1 MTELTASS
9 PEKPLPRPEGGSGA
23 MFDAIAERYDLVNRI
38 ISLGMDQSWRR
49 RTVDSLGLK
58 ERSGKVLDLATGTAD
73 LALMIAERAPG
84 VDVTGSDPSENML
97 AVGREKVARSPYAP
111 RIQLEA
117 GDAQALPFPDDTFDG
132 ITIAFG
138 IRNVP
143 DRERALAEMAR
154 VCKPGGRVAILELSE
169 PGPGFFGA
177 CARVHVHHVVP
188 WVGSLLSGAKEYRY
202 LQKSIAAFP
211 PATEFA
217 QMMERSGLRVVELV
231 PFIFGVAHLYVATP
245 LIASSTS

>member
-1 MTELTASS
+1 MSENVSQESAPKS
-9 PEKPLPRPEGGSGA
+9 GSGA
-23 MFDAIAERYDLVNRI
+23 MFDAIAHRYDLLNRI
-38 ISLGMDQSWRR
+38 LSLGNDQRWRR
-49 RTVDSLGLK
+49 LLVDALAVGP
-58 ERSGKVLDLATGTAD
+58 EGGEVLDLATGTAD
-73 LALMIAERAPG
+73 VAIQIAQRHPKCRVVG
-84 VDVTGSDPSENML
+84 VDPSARML
-97 AVGREKVARSPYAP
+97 DIGRAKVNTLQLGD
-111 RIQLEA
+111 RITLEQGTA
-117 GDAQALPFPDDTFDG
+117 EQLPFESGRFDG
-132 ITIAFG
+132 VCIAFG

-154 VCKPGGRVAILELSE
+154 VCKPNGRVAILELSE

-231 PFIFGVAHLYVATP
+231 SFIFGVAHLYVATP
-245 LIASSTS
+245 QIGSSTS